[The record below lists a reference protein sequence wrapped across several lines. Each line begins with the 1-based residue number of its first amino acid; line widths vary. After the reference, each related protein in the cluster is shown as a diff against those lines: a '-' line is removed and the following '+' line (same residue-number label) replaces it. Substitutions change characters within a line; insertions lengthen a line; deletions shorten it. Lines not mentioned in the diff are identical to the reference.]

1 MQGKCLSKSYPQ
13 QYLISPPEPSDA
25 ESEAGDQRD
34 MKPVEP
40 GAAAQLRSPCSS
52 AQGNERK
59 ENVQRPEGQ
68 GSYLCSRLTVTE
80 SPTEVN
86 LAPFSWGCRMQT
98 CGTAELGKAEKCLF
112 KKYTETFLTWKPS
125 IPASYNYK
133 QMGQNEIFQKQRCRM
148 TTLR

>member
-1 MQGKCLSKSYPQ
+1 MQGKCLSKGYPQ

-52 AQGNERK
+52 AQGNEQK
-59 ENVQRPEGQ
+59 ENMQRIEGQ
-68 GSYLCSRLTVTE
+68 GSYLCSHLTVTE

-86 LAPFSWGCRMQT
+86 LAPFIWGW
-98 CGTAELGKAEKCLF
+98 GFTAELGKAEKCLF
-112 KKYTETFLTWKPS
+112 KKYTETFLT
-125 IPASYNYK
+125 
-133 QMGQNEIFQKQRCRM
+133 
-148 TTLR
+148 